1 MSRTTAGI
9 MRINEELGKISGLTG
24 IVSDKIEELEK
35 QVKIMV
41 SDILEKHSESS
52 MFDYYGDGS
61 NMLSSSAKYDA
72 SLRIKEIEKAI
83 RNVQK
88 DGLRVALN
96 EGKLCVENTVRTM
109 NTNDYTEP
117 FGYSEIDCFGE

>member
-9 MRINEELGKISGLTG
+9 MRINQELNKISGLSG
-24 IVSDKIEELEK
+24 IVSDKIEELEV
-35 QVKIMV
+35 QVKTMV
-41 SDILEKHSESS
+41 SNILENHSEAS

-61 NMLSSSAKYDA
+61 NVLSSSAKYDA
-72 SLRIKEIEKAI
+72 SLRIKEIEKTI

-96 EGKLCVENTVRTM
+96 DGKLCVENTVRTM
-109 NTNDYTEP
+109 NTSDYTEP
-117 FGYSEIDCFGE
+117 FGYSKIDCFGD

>member
-9 MRINEELGKISGLTG
+9 MRINQELDKISGLGG
-24 IVSDKIEELEK
+24 IVSEKIEELEN
-35 QVKIMV
+35 QIRTMV
-41 SDILEKHSESS
+41 SDILENHSEAS

-61 NMLSSSAKYDA
+61 NMLSSSVKYDA
-72 SLRIKEIEKAI
+72 SLRIMEIKKAI

-96 EGKLCVENTVRTM
+96 DGKLCVENTVRTM

-117 FGYSEIDCFGE
+117 FGYAEIDCFGD

>member
-9 MRINEELGKISGLTG
+9 MRINQELDKISGLGG
-24 IVSDKIEELEK
+24 IVSEKIEELEN
-35 QVKIMV
+35 QIRTMV
-41 SDILEKHSESS
+41 SDILENHSEAS

-61 NMLSSSAKYDA
+61 NMLRSSVKYDA
-72 SLRIKEIEKAI
+72 SLRIMEIKKAI

-96 EGKLCVENTVRTM
+96 DGKLCVENTVRTM

-117 FGYSEIDCFGE
+117 FGYAEIDCFGD

>member
-9 MRINEELGKISGLTG
+9 MRINQELDKISGLGG
-24 IVSDKIEELEK
+24 IVSDKIEGLEK
-35 QVKIMV
+35 QVTIMV
-41 SDILEKHSESS
+41 SDILKNHSKASV
-52 MFDYYGDGS
+52 FDYYGDGS
-61 NMLSSSAKYDA
+61 NILSSSAKYDA

-96 EGKLCVENTVRTM
+96 DGKICVENTVRTM

-117 FGYSEIDCFGE
+117 FGYSEIDCFGD

>member
-1 MSRTTAGI
+1 MSRTTTGI
-9 MRINEELGKISGLTG
+9 MRINQELDKISGLSR
-24 IVSDKIEELEK
+24 IVSDKIEELKK
-35 QVKIMV
+35 QVKTMV
-41 SDILEKHSESS
+41 STILENHSEAS

-88 DGLRVALN
+88 DGLRVALDDGIN
-96 EGKLCVENTVRTM
+96 N
-109 NTNDYTEP
+109 
-117 FGYSEIDCFGE
+117 

>member
-9 MRINEELGKISGLTG
+9 MRINQELEKISGLGG

-35 QVKIMV
+35 QIKAMV
-41 SDILEKHSESS
+41 SDILENHPEANT
-52 MFDYYGDGS
+52 FDYYGDGT

-72 SLRIKEIEKAI
+72 SLRIKEIEKAV

-117 FGYSEIDCFGE
+117 FGYSEIDCFGD

>member
-9 MRINEELGKISGLTG
+9 MRINQELDKISGLGG
-24 IVSDKIEELEK
+24 IVSEKIEELEN
-35 QVKIMV
+35 QIRTMV
-41 SDILEKHSESS
+41 SDILENHSEAS

-61 NMLSSSAKYDA
+61 NVLSSSVKYDA
-72 SLRIKEIEKAI
+72 SLRIMEIKKAI

-88 DGLRVALN
+88 DGLRVTLN

-117 FGYSEIDCFGE
+117 FGYAEIDCFGD

>member
-1 MSRTTAGI
+1 MSRTTLGI
-9 MRINEELGKISGLTG
+9 MRINQELEKISGLDG
-24 IVSDKIEELEK
+24 IVSDKIEDLEEQIK
-35 QVKIMV
+35 VMV
-41 SDILEKHSESS
+41 SDILKNHSEAS
-52 MFDYYGDGS
+52 MFDYYGDRS

-72 SLRIKEIEKAI
+72 SLRIKEIEKSI

-96 EGKLCVENTVRTM
+96 EGRLCVENTVRTK

-117 FGYSEIDCFGE
+117 FGYSEIDCFGL

>member
-1 MSRTTAGI
+1 MSRTIAGI
-9 MRINEELGKISGLTG
+9 IRINQELNKISGLTG
-24 IVSDKIEELEK
+24 IVSDKIEELEG
-35 QVKIMV
+35 QVKLMV
-41 SDILEKHSESS
+41 SNILKNHSEAS

-96 EGKLCVENTVRTM
+96 DGKLCVENTVRTM

-117 FGYSEIDCFGE
+117 FGYSEIDCFGD

>member
-9 MRINEELGKISGLTG
+9 IRINQELNKISGLTG
-24 IVSDKIEELEK
+24 IVSDKIEELEV
-35 QVKIMV
+35 QVKLMV
-41 SDILEKHSESS
+41 SNILKNHSEAS

-96 EGKLCVENTVRTM
+96 DGKLCVENTVRTM

-117 FGYSEIDCFGE
+117 FGYSEIDCFGD

>member
-1 MSRTTAGI
+1 MSRTTVGI
-9 MRINEELGKISGLTG
+9 MRIKQELDKISGLNG

-35 QVKIMV
+35 QIKIMV
-41 SDILEKHSESS
+41 SDILENHSEAS
-52 MFDYYGDGS
+52 MFDYYGNSS
-61 NMLSSSAKYDA
+61 NMLSNSAKYDA

-88 DGLRVALN
+88 DGLRVSLN

-109 NTNDYTEP
+109 TTDDYSEP
-117 FGYSEIDCFGE
+117 FGYSEIDCFGK

>member
-9 MRINEELGKISGLTG
+9 MRINQELDKISGLG
-24 IVSDKIEELEK
+24 CIVSEKIEELEN
-35 QVKIMV
+35 QIRTMV
-41 SDILEKHSESS
+41 SDILENHSEAS

-61 NMLSSSAKYDA
+61 NMLSSSVKYDA
-72 SLRIKEIEKAI
+72 SLRIMEIKKAI

-96 EGKLCVENTVRTM
+96 DGKLCVENTVRTM

-117 FGYSEIDCFGE
+117 FGYAEIDCFGD

>member
-9 MRINEELGKISGLTG
+9 MRINQELDKISGLGG
-24 IVSDKIEELEK
+24 IVSEKIEELEN
-35 QVKIMV
+35 QIRTMV
-41 SDILEKHSESS
+41 SDILENHSEAS

-61 NMLSSSAKYDA
+61 NVLSSSVKYDA
-72 SLRIKEIEKAI
+72 SLRIMEIKKAI

-96 EGKLCVENTVRTM
+96 DGKLCVENTVRTM

-117 FGYSEIDCFGE
+117 FGYAEIDCFGD

>member
-9 MRINEELGKISGLTG
+9 MRINQELDKISGLGG
-24 IVSDKIEELEK
+24 IVSEKIEELEK
-35 QVKIMV
+35 QIRTMV
-41 SDILEKHSESS
+41 SDILGNHSEAS

-61 NMLSSSAKYDA
+61 NVLSSSAKYDA
-72 SLRIKEIEKAI
+72 SLRIMEIKKAI

-88 DGLRVALN
+88 EGLRVTLN
-96 EGKLCVENTVRTM
+96 DGKLCVENTVRTM

-117 FGYSEIDCFGE
+117 FGYAEIDCFGD

>member
-1 MSRTTAGI
+1 MSRTTVGI
-9 MRINEELGKISGLTG
+9 MRINQELDKISGLSG
-24 IVSDKIEELEK
+24 VVSDKIEELERQIK
-35 QVKIMV
+35 TMV
-41 SDILEKHSESS
+41 SDILGNHLEASI
-52 MFDYYGDGS
+52 FDYYGDGS

-72 SLRIKEIEKAI
+72 SLRIKEIEKVI

-96 EGKLCVENTVRTM
+96 DGKLCVENTVRTM

-117 FGYSEIDCFGE
+117 FGYSEIDCFGD

>member
-9 MRINEELGKISGLTG
+9 MRINQELNKISGLSG
-24 IVSDKIEELEK
+24 IVSDKIEELEV
-35 QVKIMV
+35 QVKTMV
-41 SDILEKHSESS
+41 SNILENHSEAS

-61 NMLSSSAKYDA
+61 NVLSSSAKYDA
-72 SLRIKEIEKAI
+72 SLRIKEIEKTI

-96 EGKLCVENTVRTM
+96 DGKLCVENTVRTM
-109 NTNDYTEP
+109 NTSDYTEP
-117 FGYSEIDCFGE
+117 FGYSEIDCFGD

>member
-9 MRINEELGKISGLTG
+9 MRIKQELDKISGLNG

-35 QVKIMV
+35 QIKIMV
-41 SDILEKHSESS
+41 SDILENHSEAS
-52 MFDYYGDGS
+52 MFDYYGNSS
-61 NMLSSSAKYDA
+61 NMLSNSAKYDA

-88 DGLRVALN
+88 DGLRVSLN

-109 NTNDYTEP
+109 TTDDYSEP
-117 FGYSEIDCFGE
+117 FGYSEIDCFGK